1 MRHQISFPAALWA
14 TCTLSIL
21 PVFAQSSVQE
31 TPINPTASLTRA
43 ASGHL
48 VIAGQPFQRALLLVG
63 QCGTPPGGSGGR
75 IEGQR
80 VLPLGQTWIDCDGN
94 GRAQILIQQASCP
107 VFAQLWTPPG
117 PNAATPA
124 GSWSLLCVSFPSGGQ
139 INSTAKPGDLVVT
152 EFMKDPTDVT
162 DSHGEWIEVRNMLPW
177 RLDIAGVVLSDAS
190 GASFVF
196 DNGGRPLYLRP
207 HEYFVVGNDD
217 AFDANGGVEVDWKW
231 SGFSLRNSND
241 EIYFHDR
248 FGALLDKVEYDDGV
262 LWPDTPGRSIS
273 LKPTAMDGTLNDAPA
288 HWCHSSSVASPG
300 NDSGT
305 PGAINDTC
313 P

>member
-1 MRHQISFPAALWA
+1 MKTARLVLSVANYLFSLLLFCPMRHQISFPAALWA

-63 QCGTPPGGSGGR
+63 QCGTPPGGFGGR

-152 EFMKDPTDVT
+152 EFMKDLPHPGKYRPRGHFGFAGHRDPVMF
-162 DSHGEWIEVRNMLPW
+162 RNIAIKRLP
-177 RLDIAGVVLSDAS
+177 
-190 GASFVF
+190 
-196 DNGGRPLYLRP
+196 
-207 HEYFVVGNDD
+207 
-217 AFDANGGVEVDWKW
+217 
-231 SGFSLRNSND
+231 
-241 EIYFHDR
+241 
-248 FGALLDKVEYDDGV
+248 
-262 LWPDTPGRSIS
+262 
-273 LKPTAMDGTLNDAPA
+273 
-288 HWCHSSSVASPG
+288 
-300 NDSGT
+300 
-305 PGAINDTC
+305 
-313 P
+313 